1 MRAFARLLMLALLA
15 LYCVKGVASAQDS
28 DLPVL
33 LSADEMTY
41 DQQLD
46 IAVAKGHVELSYGD
60 RILLA
65 DSLTYNQAQDF
76 VTASGN
82 VSLVEDDGN
91 VLFADYV
98 ELSGDLRRG
107 AIKSIRMLLADRS
120 RLAANGAR
128 RYGNGIT
135 ELSKAVYSPCD
146 LCADDPSRAPLW
158 QIKAVKVVHD
168 QNDKEIAYVDAL
180 FEVFGVPV
188 AWLPYFSHPDPSV
201 KRKTGFLGPV
211 FGSSSFLGSSVQVPF
226 FFNIAPN
233 RDATFAP
240 IFSTEEGV
248 ILTGEYRQA
257 TQRGELTFRASA
269 THSPRERIDQ
279 DVSSR
284 VRGHVELHARQD
296 LSEKWTLGA
305 DAERASDAT
314 YLSQYGFR
322 RGENTLTSHAFA
334 ERFDEGSYTE
344 ISGFAFQSLDP
355 LENPD
360 TIPLVTPF
368 ASYNWIGEPTTL
380 GGRLTFD
387 ANAMVLTRDFGA
399 DSKRLSITGGWVRTL
414 ESTWGSRLT
423 INASV
428 RGDVYDVADVIDPNL
443 PNGPRLE
450 GTTGRF
456 VPQVVLDWR
465 HPLVR
470 HDGRYSEVI
479 EPIVQFIASP
489 NNKNPD
495 EIPNEDSV
503 DLELDDTNLF
513 SANRFPG
520 LDRVETGVR
529 VNYGLK
535 TSIYGA
541 DGPLASVLL
550 GQSYREESNN
560 IFENGSGLTGHF
572 SDYVGRIDLYL
583 LPFVDL
589 SYRTRLDSDD
599 FSVQR
604 TALRAALNY
613 WRFQLSTD
621 YISISDTPTTATPQ
635 NIEEVFVYGRFD
647 VTDHWAVSGRLRRD
661 LNSGGGTLLTGASV
675 IYHDE
680 CVQIIGRFQ
689 RDFFRDVGL
698 EPSTSFIL
706 QLQLANLG

>member
-1 MRAFARLLMLALLA
+1 MRALARLLAIALAALA
-15 LYCVKGVASAQDS
+15 GAAGVATAQEEE
-28 DLPVL
+28 LPVL

-46 IAVAKGHVELSYGD
+46 IAVAKGSVELAHGD

-65 DSLTYNQAQDF
+65 DTLTYNQAQDF

-82 VSLVEDDGN
+82 VSLVEEDGN

-120 RLAANGAR
+120 RLAAAGAR

-146 LCADDPSRAPLW
+146 LCPEDPSRAPLW
-158 QIKAVKVVHD
+158 QIKAVEVIHD
-168 QNDKEIAYVDAL
+168 ENDREIAYVDAL

-201 KRKTGFLGPV
+201 TRKSGFLGPIL
-211 FGSSSFLGSSVQVPF
+211 GSSSFLGTSVQVPF

-257 TQRGELTFRASA
+257 TQRGELTFRGSV

-279 DVSSR
+279 DATSR
-284 VRGHVELHARQD
+284 VRGHVELHARQNVG
-296 LSEKWTLGA
+296 ETWTLGA
-305 DAERASDAT
+305 DAERASDST

-322 RGENTLTSHAFA
+322 RGDNTLTSHIFA
-334 ERFDEGSYTE
+334 ERAEKGSYTE

-355 LENPD
+355 QDDAD
-360 TIPLVTPF
+360 TIPTVAPF
-368 ASYNWIGEPTTL
+368 ATYSWIGEPTTL
-380 GGRLTFD
+380 GGRLTLD
-387 ANAMVLTRDFGA
+387 ANTMVLGREEGA
-399 DSKRLSITGGWVRTL
+399 DSKRLSVTGGWVRAL
-414 ESTWGSRLT
+414 ESSWGSRLT
-423 INASV
+423 IDASV
-428 RGDVYDVADVIDPNL
+428 RGDVYEVGDVIDPNQ
-443 PNGPRLE
+443 PNGRRLE

-456 VPQVVLDWR
+456 LPQIVLDWR

-470 HDGRYSEVI
+470 HDGLYSEVI
-479 EPIVQFIASP
+479 EPIVQFVASP

-529 VNYGLK
+529 VNYGVK
-535 TSIYGA
+535 ASIYGA
-541 DGPLASVLL
+541 GGPLASVLF
-550 GQSYREESNN
+550 GQSYRPESNPV
-560 IFENGSGLTGHF
+560 FQNGSGLTDNF
-572 SDYVGRIDLYL
+572 SDYVGRLNLNL
-583 LPFVDL
+583 LPYLNL

-604 TALRAALNY
+604 TALGGALNY

-621 YISISDTPTTATPQ
+621 YISISDAPTAATQ
-635 NIEEVFVYGRFD
+635 QSIEEIFVYGRFD
-647 VTDHWAVSGRLRRD
+647 VTDHWAVSGRMRRD
-661 LNSGGGTLLTGASV
+661 LSSGGGTLLTGASL